1 MSASDIV
8 LSACNFYEGSGMSIS
23 NDSKTTP
30 VPVLVELPKSNH
42 IYVLL
47 LETQQSTS
55 ARFAGDIDNIMAIRE
70 SIEAGC

>member
-1 MSASDIV
+1 
-8 LSACNFYEGSGMSIS
+8 MSIS

-30 VPVLVELPKSNH
+30 VPVLVELPKSNY

-55 ARFAGDIDNIMAIRE
+55 TRFAGDIDNIMAVRE